1 MTSTLSKFTF
11 SDNFL
16 DVNMEYAP
24 VTRSMVRF
32 TSNNQTI
39 TVLQPAAGEGP
50 VRIDSLTLSLYT
62 NSYGYGF
69 QLYVKNTDTN
79 HITYLIRNMFVA
91 ENTVVTLIDKSNPLW
106 LNDDNMV
113 LMAYIQSV
121 QTGATEFPTI
131 SFSSTKFEK

>member
-1 MTSTLSKFTF
+1 MTSTLNKFTF

-32 TSNNQTI
+32 TGNNQTI
-39 TVLQPAAGEGP
+39 TVLQPEAGEGP
-50 VRIDSLTLSLYT
+50 VRIDSLTLSLT
-62 NSYGYGF
+62 NSYAYGF

-91 ENTVVTLIDKSNPLW
+91 EDTVVTLIDKSNPLW
-106 LNDDNMV
+106 LNDDNMI

-121 QTGATEFPTI
+121 QQFATYFPTI

>member
-1 MTSTLSKFTF
+1 MTSTLNKFTF

-16 DVNMEYAP
+16 DVKMEYAP

-32 TSNNQTI
+32 TGNNQTI

-50 VRIDSLTLSLYT
+50 VRIDNLTLSMV
-62 NSYGYGF
+62 NDSYAYGF

-91 ENTVVTLIDKSNPLW
+91 ENTAVTLIDKSNPLW
-106 LNDDNMV
+106 LNDDNMI

-121 QTGATEFPTI
+121 EQFATAFPTI